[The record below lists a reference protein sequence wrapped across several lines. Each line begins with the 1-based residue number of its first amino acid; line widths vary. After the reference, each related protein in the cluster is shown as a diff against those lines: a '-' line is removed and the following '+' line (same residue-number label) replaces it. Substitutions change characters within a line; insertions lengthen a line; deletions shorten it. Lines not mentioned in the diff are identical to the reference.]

1 MRIVFTTLLLAILIL
16 FAVAVAIFLL
26 SLGFVGMGWLLSRIL
41 PLSLF
46 EASVIALLSGLGLAY
61 VIGQIISI
69 PIRPTYDEDWE
80 DEEDWDEED
89 WDEEWEEDEY
99 EEPLWDATT
108 LAPAAVAR
116 SISTAM
122 GGRSKKLFS
131 RCPLSPLQPNS
142 CRKRSRGLRELRLP
156 KSGALPCPTERTQE
170 QSTAFICKVL
180 R

>member
-89 WDEEWEEDEY
+89 WDDEWEEDEY
-99 EEPLWDATT
+99 EEP
-108 LAPAAVAR
+108 
-116 SISTAM
+116 ISFPQWRRR
-122 GGRSKKLFS
+122 GGEAQESTDGPVVGR
-131 RCPLSPLQPNS
+131 ND
-142 CRKRSRGLRELRLP
+142 
-156 KSGALPCPTERTQE
+156 PCPCGSGKKYKYCHGR
-170 QSTAFICKVL
+170 KK
-180 R
+180 